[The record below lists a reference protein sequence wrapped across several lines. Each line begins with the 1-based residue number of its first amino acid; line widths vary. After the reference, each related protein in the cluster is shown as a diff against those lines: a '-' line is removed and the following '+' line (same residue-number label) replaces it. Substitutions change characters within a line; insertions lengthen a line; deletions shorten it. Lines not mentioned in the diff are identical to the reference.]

1 MRATESPPAAR
12 LYRGVALVECA
23 DAATLAELMAGPLG
37 RYVVRRLS
45 ETLAVV
51 DHAHLDL
58 LVKTLEKS
66 GYTPRVSGA
75 AGEERR

>member
-1 MRATESPPAAR
+1 MRATDSPPAAR

-45 ETLAVV
+45 DTVAVV
-51 DHAHLDL
+51 DHAHFEAIVEALRRG
-58 LVKTLEKS
+58 
-66 GYTPRVSGA
+66 GYTPSVRGEGA
-75 AGEERR
+75 R